1 MPLVLQENLRISPP
15 VARNDRL
22 CIKDWEDT
30 AGDFGGMKIKK
41 GTIIRFPYH
50 VVHHNPEYWPEPEV
64 FNPERFLNEEA
75 NNIKPFTWL
84 PFGSGP
90 RQCIGERFAMIEMK
104 IAMVKLLQKF
114 TLTLEKNSKIEILK
128 GDLFMYSYPDF
139 PLRFVKRQENLK
151 QG

>member
-1 MPLVLQENLRISPP
+1 MRISPP

-90 RQCIGERFAMIEMK
+90 RQCIGR
-104 IAMVKLLQKF
+104 
-114 TLTLEKNSKIEILK
+114 
-128 GDLFMYSYPDF
+128 
-139 PLRFVKRQENLK
+139 
-151 QG
+151 